1 MADDQSG
8 ICYSLEECFG
18 DEMVL
23 NMGPHHPSTHGVLR
37 FVLHTDGEVINRVEP
52 DIGYL
57 HRGMEK
63 IAEGIRY
70 PQFMPYT
77 DRVDYC
83 AAMNC
88 NWAYCLAVEKMMGT
102 EVPRRAEFIRVIV
115 GELNRMSSHFIAIGS
130 MSNDIGASTPFVY
143 ALRMREKVNDL
154 FEMLC
159 GARLTYNYMRLGGVS
174 RDLPE
179 GFVKKTRDFLEYLE
193 PKMEQFNDLIT
204 YQHIFIN
211 RLANVA
217 VITEE
222 QAIGFGLS
230 GPNLRGSGV
239 DFDIRKNEPYSIYP
253 ELDFMVPVGTGE
265 VGTVGDCYDRYM
277 VRIREI
283 RESAKIVSQCLD
295 ELPEGELRGE
305 VPRKIKPADGTEV
318 YVRSEAPRGEMGYYI
333 ISDGS
338 EKPYRLRIR
347 AGSFSA
353 MSIITEVSRGLMIAD
368 LVALIGSLDII
379 APEVD
384 R

>member
-1 MADDQSG
+1 MANEQFG
-8 ICYSLEECFG
+8 ACYSLEECFG

-37 FVLHTDGEVINRVEP
+37 FVLRTDGEIINHVEP

-63 IAEGIRY
+63 IAEGISY
-70 PQFMPYT
+70 SQFMPYT

-83 AAMNC
+83 ASMNC
-88 NWAYCLAVEKMMGT
+88 NWAYCLAVEKMMNI
-102 EVPRRAEFIRVIV
+102 EVPRRAEYIRVIV
-115 GELNRMSSHFIAIGS
+115 AELNRMSSHFISIGS
-130 MSNDIGASTPFVY
+130 LSNDVGATTPFVY
-143 ALRMREKVNDL
+143 ALRMREKINDL

-159 GARLTYNYMRLGGVS
+159 GARLTYNYMRFGGVS

-179 GFVKKTRDFLEYLE
+179 GFIERTRSALEYIE
-193 PKMEQFNDLIT
+193 PHMEMFNDLIT
-204 YQHIFIN
+204 YQHIFIQ
-211 RLANVA
+211 RLANVGI
-217 VITEE
+217 VTEE
-222 QAIGFGLS
+222 QAIAYALG

-265 VGTVGDCYDRYM
+265 AGTLGDCYDRYM

-283 RESAKIVSQCLD
+283 RESAKIVRQCLD
-295 ELPEGELRGE
+295 EMPDGDIKGE
-305 VPRKIKPADGTEV
+305 VPRKIKPEEGAEV

-333 ISDGS
+333 VSDGS
-338 EKPYRLRIR
+338 ENPYRLRVR
-347 AGSFSA
+347 TGSFSA
-353 MSIITEVSRGLMIAD
+353 MSVIGEIARGLMIAD
-368 LVALIGSLDII
+368 MIALIGSLDII